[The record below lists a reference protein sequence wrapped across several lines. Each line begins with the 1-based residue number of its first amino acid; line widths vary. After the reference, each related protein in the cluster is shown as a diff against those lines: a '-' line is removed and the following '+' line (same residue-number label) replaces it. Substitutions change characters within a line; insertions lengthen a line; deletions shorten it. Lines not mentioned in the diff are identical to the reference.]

1 MPIRY
6 LAPLMTFAI
15 LGGAARAQE
24 VNEEAE
30 KAIKAAMSKVAPCIV
45 QIETSGGTET
55 VGAAGPGAVLK
66 GVGPTTGV
74 IVSPDGYIISS
85 AFNFANKPTA
95 VFVTIPG
102 RKNRLV
108 AKTIATDQ
116 TRMLTL
122 IKVEAEGLP
131 VPAAVP
137 KKEMQIGQWAMALGR
152 TLDANVDNPPALSV
166 GIISAL
172 HRIWN
177 KAVQTDAKVSPV
189 NYGGPLIDVD
199 GRVYGILVPANPFAE
214 GDTAGVEWYD
224 SGIGFAIPLE
234 DVFAVLPR
242 LKQGKDLRKGLLGV
256 TPSSR
261 DIYSGYSTV
270 SSVAPESAAA
280 RAGVKAGDQII
291 EVDGKPVR
299 NHAQV
304 LHAMGPKYEGDVVSL
319 KVKRGNETKEFANL
333 VLTGSISAYV
343 IPYLGILPMRDDPE
357 LGLEVRYVFPKSP
370 AEAAGIKEGDRIMK
384 LGQAAMAG
392 NQAPMI
398 GFAGRDQFM
407 NFLASQAPGAQLRLE
422 LKRKAGGKTETVT
435 VTLGSLDSTVP
446 DKLPENSTA
455 KRALERPKSTPRP
468 QVRPAPMPPMPGDP
482 PRPRPRVQGNP
493 MGTPAPADQPRDTSK
508 DPKKAEKGLIKRT
521 NQAKDHEYWM
531 FVPENYD
538 PNVAHGLVIWLH
550 AAGNGGKDADDVRN
564 IWEDYCEK
572 QHLILVGPKAENES
586 GWVASETEFIV
597 KAARDVIAEY
607 TIDRQRVVVHGMG
620 IGGQMA
626 FYLGFNARDLVRGVA
641 TTSAVLAT
649 QPKDPVINQRLQFF
663 IVAGGKDPLAKD
675 ISKGQKTLSE
685 KKFPVMFREIPEMG
699 KQYLDRKTLDELVRW
714 IDAMDRL

>member
-6 LAPLMTFAI
+6 VALLTMFTI
-15 LGGAARAQE
+15 LGGAVRAQE
-24 VNEEAE
+24 VNEQTE
-30 KAIKAAMSKVAPCIV
+30 KAIKAAMHKVSPTIV
-45 QIETSGGTET
+45 QIETSGGTEM
-55 VGAAGPGAVLK
+55 VGAGPGSRMLR
-66 GVGPTTGV
+66 GTGPTTGV
-74 IVSPDGYIISS
+74 IVAPDGYIVSS

-102 RKNRLV
+102 RKERLV
-108 AKTIATDQ
+108 AKTVATDH

-122 IKVEAEGLP
+122 IKVEATGLP
-131 VPAAVP
+131 VPVAVP
-137 KKEMQIGQWAMALGR
+137 KKEMQIGQWAIALGR
-152 TLDANVDNPPALSV
+152 TLDANVDNPPAMSI

-172 HRIWN
+172 HRIWG

-214 GDTAGVEWYD
+214 GDTAGAEWYD

-280 RAGVKAGDQII
+280 RAGVKVGDQII
-291 EVDGKPVR
+291 EVDGKPVL

-304 LHAMGPKYEGDVVSL
+304 LHAMGPKYEGDVVSI
-319 KVKRGNETKEFANL
+319 KVKRGKEEKQFTNL
-333 VLTGSISAYV
+333 VLTGSVTAYV
-343 IPYLGILPMRDDPE
+343 IPYMGILPMRDDPE
-357 LGLEVRYVFPKSP
+357 LGLEVRYVFPKGP
-370 AEAAGIKEGDRIMK
+370 AAVAGLKPGDRIMK
-384 LGQAAMAG
+384 LAPPATAG
-392 NQAPMI
+392 TPTPLIA
-398 GFAGRDQFM
+398 FAGRDQLM
-407 NFLASQAPGAQLRLE
+407 GFLATQRRAKIRLE
-422 LKRKAGGKTETVT
+422 VKRKEGGKTEAVA
-435 VTLGSLDSTVP
+435 VTLGNFDASIP
-446 DKLPENSTA
+446 DALPENSTA
-455 KRALERPKSTPRP
+455 KRALERPKTTPRP
-468 QVRPAPMPPMPGDP
+468 QVRPGTRPPGEQ
-482 PRPRPRVQGNP
+482 PRPRPGRNP
-493 MGTPAPADQPRDTSK
+493 MRPTTPAEQPKDSSR
-508 DPKKAEKGLIKRT
+508 DPKKVEKGLVKRT
-521 NQAKDHEYWM
+521 NQTKDHQYWM

-550 AAGNGGKDADDVRN
+550 AAGAGGKDADDVRG
-564 IWEDYCEK
+564 IWEQYCEK
-572 QHLILVGPKAENES
+572 YHLILVGPKAENDS
-586 GWVASETEFIV
+586 GWVASETEFII
-597 KAARDVIAEY
+597 KTAREVIAEY

-626 FYLGFNARDLVRGVA
+626 FYMGFNARDLVRGVA

-675 ISKGQKTLSE
+675 IAKGQKTLAD
-685 KKFPVMFREIPEMG
+685 KKFPVMFRQIPEMG
-699 KQYLDRKTLDELVRW
+699 KQYLDQKTLDELVRW
-714 IDAMDRL
+714 IDSMDRL